1 VNDNKRKA
9 SKKDSKN
16 THQKMT
22 TKGCQRRVWNMKKL
36 IIIMTRTARIE
47 TKKDFKWDTA
57 FMNFS
62 VKPESTMKLKDRVW
76 LVEIYL

>member
-1 VNDNKRKA
+1 MTTKEKQAKRTQR
-9 SKKDSKN
+9 
-16 THQKMT
+16 THIKKMT